1 MNKIF
6 FFLLPIALMLS
17 GCAVKQDDDGAT
29 KVAKHVVNA
38 PVYAVMAVGMAGTT
52 AGGAIGYGVSKATD
66 AVRGEELYYGETL
79 IGEFEQDQLDANKTY
94 AKFYQYED
102 YALYKDA
109 QNNTYLYLVKKRTLI
124 KTDDVSYFKR
134 WSMAAIERR
143 PKIIFT
149 GIIIPEGVEKEEV
162 IKMFKKDKFGN
173 PIAWG
178 NNTFIK
184 IQDRRAGWLLSLTRT
199 MVLIGN
205 GADTVVDLADNNA
218 PTTDYIDQIRY
229 YFPQQTQNMSD
240 ENVLKFIVF
249 DPTKP

>member
-1 MNKIF
+1 MRKTLTKYLMCVILIF
-6 FFLLPIALMLS
+6 S
-17 GCAVKQDDDGAT
+17 GCSVKQTDDDAT

-38 PVYAVMAVGMAGTT
+38 PLYAVMAVGMAGEV

-66 AVRGEELYYGETL
+66 ALVGEELYYGETL
-79 IGEFEQDQLDANKTY
+79 IGTFEQEQLDSKETY
-94 AKFYQYED
+94 AKFYQYDD

-109 QNNTYLYLVKKRTLI
+109 QNNTYLYLVNKKTLI
-124 KTDDVSYFKR
+124 KTNDVSYFKR
-134 WSMAAIERR
+134 WSMATIEGR

-149 GIIIPEGVEKEEV
+149 GIIIPEGIEQEEI
-162 IKMFKKDKFGN
+162 IKMLKKDKFGN

-184 IQDRRAGWLLSLTRT
+184 IQDRRAGLLLSLTST

-205 GADTVVDLADNNA
+205 GADTVDLADKNA
-218 PTTDYIDQIRY
+218 PTDYVDQIRY
-229 YFPQQTQNMSD
+229 YFPLQTENMND
-240 ENVLKFIVF
+240 ENVSKFIVF

>member
-1 MNKIF
+1 MKKIIL
-6 FFLLPIALMLS
+6 FFLPMTLMFI
-17 GCAVKQDDDGAT
+17 GCSVKQDDDGAT
-29 KVAKHVVNA
+29 KVAKHVINS
-38 PVYAVMAVGMAGTT
+38 PVYAVMAVGMAGEA

-79 IGEFEQDQLDANKTY
+79 IGEFEQDQLDANETY

-109 QNNTYLYLVKKRTLI
+109 QDNTYLYLVKKKALI

-162 IKMFKKDKFGN
+162 IKMLKKDKFGN

-184 IQDRRAGWLLSLTRT
+184 IRDRRAGWLLSLTRT
-199 MVLIGN
+199 MIVIGN
-205 GADTVVDLADNNA
+205 GADTVDLADKNA
-218 PTTDYIDQIRY
+218 PSDYVDQIRY

-240 ENVLKFIVF
+240 ENVLKLIVF
-249 DPTKP
+249 DPTKPQ